1 MPDWN
6 TIYEQIEQQT
16 RDTKHPY
23 DIVRQRLLRELSEKT
38 DRNVITYYSGWLQKT
53 HPQFNNIVS
62 ITDEDKNGFMACF
75 HGLDFSKGLD
85 LILHSPGGNV
95 AATESIIHY
104 LRAKFDDDVRTFV
117 PQLSMSGGTMVALC
131 GREIWMGRH
140 SNLGPID
147 PQFGSQPA
155 HLVISEFDRAL
166 ADIKKDPDK
175 VHVWRPILAQLP
187 PTFISACEHAI
198 DWSKEIAVKTLVEG
212 MFKNDR
218 RARHKARRIADGLA
232 DFSKSKS
239 HSRHLHR
246 EDCEKLGLRIRSLES
261 DQEMQDSILS
271 VHHACMI
278 TLMETSA
285 AKLIENQNGIL
296 YGKAIAS

>member
-6 TIYEQIEQQT
+6 TIYSKIDQQT

-23 DIVRQRLLRELSEKT
+23 DIVRQELLKDFSDKT
-38 DRNVITYYSGWLQKT
+38 GRNVITYYSGWLQKT
-53 HPQFNNIVS
+53 GAQFNNIVS

-75 HGLDFSKGLD
+75 HGLEFDKGLD
-85 LILHSPGGNV
+85 LILHSPGGSV

-104 LRAKFDDDVRTFV
+104 IRAKFGDDVRTFV
-117 PQLSMSGGTMVALC
+117 PQLSMSGGTMIALC
-131 GREIWMGRH
+131 GKEIWMGRH

-155 HLVISEFDRAL
+155 RLVLSEFDKAL
-166 ADIKKDPDK
+166 KKIKEDPASIQ
-175 VHVWRPILAQLP
+175 VWQPILSQIP

-198 DWSKEIAVKTLVEG
+198 DWSIEIATKTLAEG
-212 MFKNDR
+212 MFKSDPEAEN
-218 RARHKARRIADGLA
+218 KAKIIAEGLA

-246 EDCEKLGLRIRSLES
+246 EDCEQLGLKISSLES
-261 DQEMQDSILS
+261 DQEMQDSVLS

-278 TLMETSA
+278 YLMETPA
-285 AKLIENQNGIL
+285 AKLIENHNGIL